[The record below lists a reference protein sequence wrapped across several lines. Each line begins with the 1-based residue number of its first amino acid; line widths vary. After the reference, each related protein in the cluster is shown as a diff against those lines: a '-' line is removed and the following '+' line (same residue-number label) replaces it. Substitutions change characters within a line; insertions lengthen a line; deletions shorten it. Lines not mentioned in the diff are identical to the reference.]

1 MKHKGFA
8 SSVKYNMTDNRIKFF
23 CPGIDK
29 TEKEA
34 AAAFNNFLSQ
44 VSNGSHVFLH
54 VYRLSDLQG
63 IIDLKTIK
71 QCKEDSG
78 AFYHSY
84 FYLSE
89 AKVKSENFSEDAC
102 CELQFYF
109 CGRDVEWEDFL
120 EFYARKEKSGLF
132 ENDLLSAVFYICDHG
147 ADFAFEGSSGYK
159 EQVLR
164 LFHDLRSIGWKVE
177 QSKITFP
184 D

>member
-1 MKHKGFA
+1 MILEGMGFA
-8 SSVKYNMTDNRIKFF
+8 SSVKYNMTDSRIKFF
-23 CPGIDK
+23 CPGIDE

-54 VYRLSDLQG
+54 AYRLSDLQG

-71 QCKEDSG
+71 QRKEDSG
-78 AFYHSY
+78 AFCHSY

-89 AKVKSENFSEDAC
+89 AKVKSE
-102 CELQFYF
+102 
-109 CGRDVEWEDFL
+109 
-120 EFYARKEKSGLF
+120 LF

-147 ADFAFEGSSGYK
+147 ADFAFEDSSAYM
-159 EQVLR
+159 EQVIG